1 MAHEIPGGN
10 NERNSERR
18 IDLSTDEWTEK
29 LAGAPLY
36 RKRAVVHIRP
46 AVPGELVVTTL
57 ADGSEET
64 DNTAEEYQV
73 VVTNPGGEKQIVTLE
88 KAVMRYDLTD
98 TPGLFLAKGM
108 VRAVDNPFAST
119 ISITAPWG
127 SPQRGDAGCKIVAL
141 YDPDE
146 PDVVSE
152 DRYVIGKDEFL
163 ETYGD
168 QPVDLA
174 VSDSAPVA
182 SALVLAALEEHN
194 AQMDISPSEAYVN
207 FGAMVLKLANQLMQ
221 APETNGSAV

>member
-1 MAHEIPGGN
+1 MSHEIPGGN

-18 IDLSTDEWTEK
+18 IDLSTNEWTEK
-29 LAGAPLY
+29 LASAPLY
-36 RKRAVVHIRP
+36 KKRAVVHIRP

-108 VRAVDNPFAST
+108 VRAIDNPLGSP

-127 SPQRGDAGCKIVAL
+127 SLQRGDAGCKIVAL

-146 PDVVSE
+146 SDIVSA
-152 DRYVIGKDEFL
+152 DRYIIGEDEFR

-168 QPVDLA
+168 QPVDVA
-174 VSDSAPVA
+174 IENSAPVA

-194 AQMDISPSEAYVN
+194 AQMDVSQSDAHVN
-207 FGAMVLKLANQLMQ
+207 FGSVILKLANQLTQ
-221 APETNGSAV
+221 TPETNGSTV